1 MRLMFLDYDN
11 TLYSQMA
18 QGLAKKFNKNEEL
31 EILSSGLNQ
40 GKELNKEMLAVM
52 SEVGINLKKSMINQ
66 IDDFKDIDVLV
77 TLGEKVDIMFVP
89 ESAKLSWNTHIYE
102 NDLEKTRDVL
112 AKDIKR
118 LLKDIKKN
126 KY

>member
-1 MRLMFLDYDN
+1 MKLMFVDHDN

-18 QGLAKKFNKNEEL
+18 QGLAKKFSNLENL
-31 EILSSGLNQ
+31 EILSSGLTK
-40 GKELNKEMLAVM
+40 GKKLNSEMLKVM
-52 SEVGINLKKSMINQ
+52 LDVGIDLKNNKIKR
-66 IDDFKDIDVLV
+66 IDAFGDIDVLV
-77 TLGEKVDIMFVP
+77 TLGENVDLMFVP

>member
-1 MRLMFLDYDN
+1 MKLMFIDYDN

-18 QGLAKKFNKNEEL
+18 QGLAKKFNDLEDL
-31 EILSSGLNQ
+31 EILSSGLTK
-40 GKELNKEMLAVM
+40 GEKLNKELLKVM
-52 SEVGINLKKSMINQ
+52 SDIGIDLKSNKIKH
-66 IDDFKDIDVLV
+66 IDDFQDIDILV
-77 TLGEKVDIMFVP
+77 TLGENVDLMFVP
-89 ESAKLSWNTHIYE
+89 ENAKLSWNTHIYK

-112 AKDIKR
+112 TKDIKR

>member
-1 MRLMFLDYDN
+1 MRLMFIDYDN

-18 QGLAKKFNKNEEL
+18 QGLAQRFNNLDDL
-31 EILSSGLNQ
+31 EILSSGLMK
-40 GKELNKEMLAVM
+40 GKKLNKEMLEVM
-52 SEVGINLKKSMINQ
+52 SDVGINLKNNKIEQ
-66 IDDFKDIDVLV
+66 IEDFKGIDVLV
-77 TLGEKVDIMFVP
+77 TLGENVDIMFVP
-89 ESAKLSWNTHIYE
+89 ESAKLSWNTHIYK

>member
-1 MRLMFLDYDN
+1 MKLMFVDYDN

-18 QGLAKKFNKNEEL
+18 QGLAKKFNNLDDL
-31 EILSSGLNQ
+31 EILSSGMTKGKRLNQ
-40 GKELNKEMLAVM
+40 EMVKVM
-52 SEVGINLKKSMINQ
+52 SDVGIDLKNNKIEE
-66 IDDFKDIDVLV
+66 IDNFEDVDILV
-77 TLGEKVDIMFVP
+77 TLGENVDIIFVP
-89 ESAKLSWNTHIYE
+89 ESAKLSWNTHIYK

-112 AKDIKR
+112 TKDIKR

>member
-1 MRLMFLDYDN
+1 
-11 TLYSQMA
+11 MA

-102 NDLEKTRDVL
+102 NDLETTRDVL

>member
-1 MRLMFLDYDN
+1 MKLMFMDYDN

-18 QGLAKKFNKNEEL
+18 QGLAKKFNQVDTL
-31 EILSSGLNQ
+31 EILSCGVIK
-40 GKELNKEMLAVM
+40 GETLNKEMLGVM
-52 SEVGINLKKSMINQ
+52 SDIGIELKNSKIRQ
-66 IDDFKDIDVLV
+66 LDDFDDIDVLV
-77 TLGEKVDIMFVP
+77 TLGKNVEVIFVP
-89 ESAKLSWNTHIYE
+89 ESAKLSWKTHIYE

-112 AKDIKR
+112 SKDIKR

>member
-1 MRLMFLDYDN
+1 MFLDHDN

-18 QGLAKKFNKNEEL
+18 QGLAKKFNQKSDL
-31 EILSSGLNQ
+31 EILSAGLNQ
-40 GKELNKEMLAVM
+40 GKKLDQEMLKVM
-52 SEVGINLKKSMINQ
+52 SNVGIDLKNSKINQ
-66 IDDFKDIDVLV
+66 MNDFKDIDILV
-77 TLGEKVDIMFVP
+77 TLGENTDVMFIP
-89 ESAKLSWNTHIYE
+89 ESAKLSWNTHIYKD
-102 NDLEKTRDVL
+102 DLEKTRDVL

>member
-1 MRLMFLDYDN
+1 MKLMFIDYDN

-18 QGLAKKFNKNEEL
+18 QGLAKKYNQMDTL
-31 EILSSGLNQ
+31 EILSCGLIK
-40 GKELNKEMLAVM
+40 GKKLNKEMLNVM
-52 SEVGINLKKSMINQ
+52 SDIGIELKNSKINQ
-66 IDDFKDIDVLV
+66 LDDFDDIDVLV
-77 TLGEKVDIMFVP
+77 TLGKNVDIMFIP

-102 NDLEKTRDVL
+102 NDMEKTRDVL

-118 LLKDIKKN
+118 LLKDIQKN

>member
-1 MRLMFLDYDN
+1 MKLMFLDHDN

-18 QGLAKKFNKNEEL
+18 QGLAKKFNQKSDL
-31 EILSSGLNQ
+31 EILSAGLTQ
-40 GKELNKEMLAVM
+40 GKKLDQEMLEVM
-52 SEVGINLKKSMINQ
+52 SAIGIHLKNSKINQ
-66 IDDFKDIDVLV
+66 MNDFEEIDILV
-77 TLGEKVDIMFVP
+77 TLGENMDIMFIP
-89 ESAKLSWNTHIYE
+89 ESAKLSWNTHIYKD
-102 NDLEKTRDVL
+102 DLEKTRDVL